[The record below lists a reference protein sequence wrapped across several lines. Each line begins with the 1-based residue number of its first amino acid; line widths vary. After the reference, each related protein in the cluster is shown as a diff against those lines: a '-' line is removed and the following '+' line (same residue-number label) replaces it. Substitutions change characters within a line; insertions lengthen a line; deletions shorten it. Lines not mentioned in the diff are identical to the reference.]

1 MLKEYMIFLYYKMVH
16 GNYYGIQYEIFL
28 TKEIDFYNDLLPI
41 WIEVRARIEIQKDK
55 QTNNYKLIVIPYGE
69 FDKQL
74 CKNSLF
80 SSYVRENDETKE
92 MQNEEYLRT
101 KKFAMVGQ
109 YEKMIRHNTNLP
121 EPITIEEFNQLS
133 IEMQK
138 LHHINLYGNLTQEE
152 WREHDRKYYEIFN
165 QLQVQRIIHDPEY
178 FEEIKCLHTQLL
190 EQVTFT
196 EEQREL
202 IQKVISHPK
211 LDGIISWHGLTLVK
225 GVW

>member
-1 MLKEYMIFLYYKMVH
+1 MVH

-28 TKEIDFYNDLLPI
+28 TKEIDFYDDLLPI
-41 WIEVRARIEIQKDK
+41 WMEVRARIEIQKAK

-80 SSYVRENDETKE
+80 SSYVRENNEDSYKGIQT
-92 MQNEEYLRT
+92 EEYIRT
-101 KKFAMVGQ
+101 KKFAMVRQ
-109 YEKMIRHNTNLP
+109 YEKFIRHEIILP
-121 EPITIEEFNQLS
+121 EPITKEEFSQLS
-133 IEMQK
+133 IERQRVD
-138 LHHINLYGNLTQEE
+138 HIDRWSRNLSQEE
-152 WREHDRKYYEIFN
+152 WREHDIKRNEIFS
-165 QLQVQRIIHDPEY
+165 QIQVQRIIHDPEY

-211 LDGIISWHGLTLVK
+211 LDGIISWHGLTLVD
-225 GVW
+225 GSW